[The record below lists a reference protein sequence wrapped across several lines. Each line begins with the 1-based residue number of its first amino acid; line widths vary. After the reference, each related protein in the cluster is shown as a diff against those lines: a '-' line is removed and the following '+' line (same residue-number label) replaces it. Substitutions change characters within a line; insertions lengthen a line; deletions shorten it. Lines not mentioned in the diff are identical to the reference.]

1 MIKPVKA
8 TIPTRRSF
16 AERMKEYGKTDPDF
30 AVFESDIGRST
41 YSYLFGEEFP
51 GRYFNFGIAEMATL
65 SAAAGMAAGGRTVMV
80 CGYGVFI
87 SMRAIEVIRSFICYP
102 NLNVKFLSSHAGLS
116 AAIDG
121 VTHQATEDIAFM
133 TTLPNMTVL
142 APCDTVSAAR
152 LFDIAVE
159 TPGPVYTRLMR
170 EPFLDIYDTNDVF
183 VRGGS
188 HVVISGRDVTIAA
201 YGDMVFQAMEAAEEL
216 SRQQISAEVLDMYSI
231 KPFDWEGIK
240 RSVEKTGAL
249 LVVENHQKR
258 NGLAYDVGIQLLK
271 SNPLPFD
278 HIGLDDCFAESG
290 EYLPVIDKYGIS
302 SPHIVKAA
310 KALLEKKSTNLIHTK
325 RNSPR

>member
-16 AERMKEYGKTDPDF
+16 AERMKEYGGTDPDF
-30 AVFESDIGRST
+30 VVFESDIGRST
-41 YSYLFGEEFP
+41 YSYLFGEDFP
-51 GRYFNFGIAEMATL
+51 DRYFNLGIAEMATL
-65 SAAAGMAAGGRTVMV
+65 SAAAGMAAGGRTVVV

-87 SMRAIEVIRSFICYP
+87 SMRAVEVIRSFICYP
-102 NLNVKFLSSHAGLS
+102 RLNVKFLSSHGGLS

-152 LFDIAVE
+152 CFDIAVK

-170 EPFLDIYDTNDVF
+170 EPFLDIYDKADDF
-183 VRGGS
+183 VYGGS
-188 HVVISGRDVTIAA
+188 HVVTSGHDITIAA
-201 YGDMVFQAMEAAEEL
+201 YGDMVFQSLEAAEEL
-216 SRQQISAEVLDMYSI
+216 ARRSISAEVLDMYSL
-231 KPFDWEGIK
+231 KPFDWKGIK
-240 RSVEKTGAL
+240 TSVEKTGAL

-258 NGLAYDVGIQLLK
+258 NGLGYEIGIQILK
-271 SNPLPFD
+271 NNPLPFD

-290 EYLPVIDKYGIS
+290 EYLPVIDKYGLS
-302 SPHIVKAA
+302 SSHIVNAAQALVTKKA
-310 KALLEKKSTNLIHTK
+310 KN
-325 RNSPR
+325 

>member
-1 MIKPVKA
+1 MKIPVKA
-8 TIPTRRSF
+8 AISTRRSF
-16 AERMKEYGKTDPDF
+16 AERMADYGKSDANF

-41 YSYLFGEEFP
+41 YSYLFGEKFP
-51 GRYFNFGIAEMATL
+51 NRYFNLGIAELGTL

-87 SMRAIEVIRSFICYP
+87 TMRAVEVIRSFICYP
-102 NLNVKFLSSHAGLS
+102 KLNVKFLSSHAGLS

-152 LFDIAVE
+152 MFDIAVQ

-170 EPFLDIYDTNDVF
+170 DPFYDIYDTADVF

-188 HVVISGRDVTIAA
+188 KVVRSGSDITIAA
-201 YGDMVFQAMEAAEEL
+201 YGDLLFQALEAADAL
-216 SRQQISAEVLDMYSI
+216 AKDHIDAEIIDMYSI
-231 KPFDWEGIK
+231 KPFDWTGLTA
-240 RSVEKTGAL
+240 SVQKTKTL

-258 NGLAYDVGIQLLK
+258 NGLAYDIAVRLLK
-271 SNPLPFD
+271 EKPMPFD

-290 EYLPVIDKYGIS
+290 AYLPLIDKYGLS
-302 SPHIVKAA
+302 SRHIEKAA
-310 KALLEKKSTNLIHTK
+310 KRLLIK
-325 RNSPR
+325 

>member
-1 MIKPVKA
+1 MIKPPVKA

-16 AERMKEYGKTDPDF
+16 AERMREYGKTDPQF

-51 GRYFNFGIAEMATL
+51 DRYFNLGIAEMATL

-87 SMRAIEVIRSFICYP
+87 SMRAVEVIRSFICYP
-102 NLNVKFLSSHAGLS
+102 HLNVKFLSSHGGLS

-152 LFDIAVE
+152 MFDLAVK

-170 EPFLDIYDTNDVF
+170 EPFLDIYDKTDTF

-188 HVVISGRDVTIAA
+188 HVVIPGKDVTIAA
-201 YGDMVFQAMEAAEEL
+201 YGDMVFQSMEAAAEL
-216 SRQQISAEVLDMYSI
+216 GRRNISAEVLDMYSI

-240 RSVEKTGAL
+240 TSVKKTGAL

-258 NGLAYDVGIQLLK
+258 NGLGYEIGIRILK
-271 SNPLPFD
+271 DSPLPFD
-278 HIGLDDCFAESG
+278 NIGLEDCFAESG
-290 EYLPVIDKYGIS
+290 EYLPVIDKYGLS
-302 SPHIVKAA
+302 ASHIVNAA
-310 KALLEKKSTNLIHTK
+310 QELVGKKSI
-325 RNSPR
+325 